1 MRPVTQKG
9 KNVPRPGCS
18 RFAQLVYGT
27 MHTAIPPVR
36 PRRFVRASAIGA
48 SLLCVVPI
56 AWAATALGNGGENRA
71 ELVNV
76 PARSVVPSTT
86 LDSLAGRSGALRVA
100 FLTRED
106 IDQLPSITK
115 RFGSDARMPGV
126 RTLIFPRDK
135 SSFAFV
141 TLKPWTEKTGNYVN
155 AYHVGRWPGE
165 RRNMPNNYENPVG
178 FIEVTPEN
186 LDLRLSTHFTLRS
199 FITHDQENVWPKYLV
214 MREELLDKLEL
225 VLLTL
230 QEQGI
235 PTRNVVVLSGFRTP
249 QYNQRASFEGAA
261 WASRHQ
267 FGDAADLIIDANG
280 DGRMDDLNRD
290 GVVNFRDTDVINRAV
305 EKVEQ
310 QYPDLVGGLGLY
322 RAIGPSGPF
331 AHIDVRGTRA
341 RWSNLRPARA
351 LAVNA
356 IAEAENRVTPTGS
369 CKAPPEFAHLCRR
382 K

>member
-1 MRPVTQKG
+1 MDH
-9 KNVPRPGCS
+9 
-18 RFAQLVYGT
+18 L
-27 MHTAIPPVR
+27 AIPPDRSRKVS
-36 PRRFVRASAIGA
+36 RAATLGA

-56 AWAATALGNGGENRA
+56 AWAAASLGGRGENRA

-76 PARSVVPSTT
+76 PARTVVPSTT

-115 RFGSDARMPGV
+115 RFGVDARMPGV
-126 RTLIFPRDK
+126 RTLVFPRDK

-141 TLKPWTEKTGNYVN
+141 TLKPWAEKTGNYVN

-178 FIEVTPEN
+178 FIEVTPDN
-186 LDLRLSTHFTLRS
+186 LDLRLSTHFTMRS

-230 QEQGI
+230 QDQGI

-249 QYNQRASFEGAA
+249 QYNRRATFEGAA
-261 WASRHQ
+261 YASRHQ
-267 FGDAADLIIDANG
+267 YGDAADLIIDANG

-290 GVVNFRDTDVINRAV
+290 GVVDFRDTDVINRAV

-310 QYPDLVGGLGLY
+310 QFPELVGGLGLY
-322 RAIGPSGPF
+322 RAMGPSGPF

-341 RWSNLRPARA
+341 RWSNARPARA
-351 LAVNA
+351 LAMNA

-369 CKAPPEFAHLCRR
+369 CKAPPEFAHLCKR